1 MYVCLGYLFQM
12 MQSRDIVPIFVLFL
26 KNGKYLKKKKNVNP
40 ERKNYILA
48 VCIAKKEIHTCR
60 A

>member
-1 MYVCLGYLFQM
+1 M